1 MQPKTFAILSV
12 IGSKARNDVI
22 ECLNAGYT
30 HPSEIAEKLKVTRQA
45 VDKTIRGLYDLGIL
59 DRSAVFPPE
68 GRPKIIYT
76 INRAGRNL
84 IRALEDA
91 GENFGKDLD
100 ERLKEELGALD
111 AALAEGRMGED
122 VYLRKRREAEER
134 RGEKPREC

>member
-1 MQPKTFAILSV
+1 VQQKTFAILSV
-12 IGSKARNDVI
+12 IGSRSKNDVL

-30 HPSEIAEKLKVTRQA
+30 HPGEIAMRLKVTRQA
-45 VDKTIRGLYDLGIL
+45 VDKAIKDLYGLGML

-68 GRPKIIYT
+68 GRPKILYT

-100 ERLKEELGALD
+100 ERAKEELGGLD
-111 AALAEGRMGED
+111 AALAEGRMGEE
-122 VYLRKRREAEER
+122 VYVRKRRAIEER
-134 RGEKPREC
+134 RP

>member
-1 MQPKTFAILSV
+1 VL
-12 IGSKARNDVI
+12 

-30 HPSEIAEKLKVTRQA
+30 HPSEIAKKLKVTRQA
-45 VDKTIRGLYDLGIL
+45 VDKALRALYDLGIL

-91 GENFGKDLD
+91 GDGFRSDLD
-100 ERLKEELGALD
+100 ERMREELAALD
-111 AALAEGRMGED
+111 SALAGKCVSEEI
-122 VYLRKRREAEER
+122 YLRRRAEIEMGR
-134 RGEKPREC
+134 KAATREG